1 MRKSE
6 YKILQYRDLLLL
18 VSYFENAIFFFDEIL
33 MQYIKQVLSLPEY
46 NFALGYAS
54 VIDYN
59 TQKMPRRQFSCG
71 QR

>member
-1 MRKSE
+1 MS
-6 YKILQYRDLLLL
+6 I
-18 VSYFENAIFFFDEIL
+18 SYFENAVFLLDEIL
-33 MQYIKQVLSLPEY
+33 MLLPVMMCKQVLSLPEY

-59 TQKMPRRQFSCG
+59 TQKMPRQQFSCG